1 MVKVKNK
8 LRVVH
13 IPQVPMEG
21 FVVEVNNEREA
32 FLVEQALAKQHLFLY
47 SKGIIPDY
55 SNVIFVEMLTDE
67 EWEDYYN
74 EQEDMNWEEFVE
86 HYEDYVNGGI

>member
-1 MVKVKNK
+1 MN
-8 LRVVH
+8 
-13 IPQVPMEG
+13 QTDW
-21 FVVEVNNEREA
+21 A
-32 FLVEQALAKQHLFLY
+32 
-47 SKGIIPDY
+47 
-55 SNVIFVEMLTDE
+55 DE